1 MIETIAKR
9 AYDNANKILKID
21 AVPFDEEESRGLLL
35 DKARE
40 FSEKGVLT
48 IDDIPLVPIF
58 TQMAVIAYLTG
69 VVASKRHPSFNGDD
83 TEIAKIASE
92 FATETMGVNLP
103 WETTTPQAKES
114 LLRTVEHLRKGEDDG
129 MIDLAL
135 TVATD
140 SFCLFESAYR
150 AYAKHLL
157 DVTAP

>member
-1 MIETIAKR
+1 MNEIAKR

-21 AVPFDEEESRGLLL
+21 AVPFEEEESRGLLL

-48 IDDIPLVPIF
+48 INDIPLVPIL

-69 VVASKRHPSFNGDD
+69 VVANKRHPSFSGNNE
-83 TEIAKIASE
+83 EIAKIASD
-92 FATETMGVNLP
+92 FACETMGVNLP

-135 TVATD
+135 TVASD
-140 SFCLFESAYR
+140 DFCLIESSYR
-150 AYAKHLL
+150 AYVKHLL
-157 DVTAP
+157 DVTVP